1 MTRRVRQPELLR
13 ESSPGYTTAP
23 DPEVSAAYRERL
35 RAALQDPALRAT
47 PGFPIGEDDAILALS
62 DPPYYTACPNPF
74 LPEIV
79 AQWTAERAALRASL
93 GLANDDYHRDPFAAD
108 VSEGK
113 NDPIYNA
120 HSYHTKVPHKAI
132 MRYILHYTD
141 PGDIVLDGFCGTGMT
156 GVAAQLCG
164 DKKTVESL
172 GYRVDD
178 NGQVYDGEQPI
189 ARLGARKAVLVD
201 LSPAATFIA
210 YNYNTPVDVA
220 AFEREAQR
228 ILAEVED
235 ECGWMYE
242 TLHSDGHTV
251 GRINYTVWSDVLRC
265 PQCHGEMVFW
275 DVAFDQLQGE
285 VRDQWDCPNCAA
297 RLSKSPRKATTAQGV
312 ERVFEARFDHAIGNV
327 VRLARQVPVLISYS
341 SGNYRYTKV
350 PDSRDILKLEQIAE
364 QHSPYWFP
372 TILLPNGYNTR
383 QPKESH
389 GISYAHHFY
398 TKRSLLLMAA
408 LWHRVSL
415 RSSPQVQS
423 VLQFL
428 WQSLLLGYSKL
439 NRYGAKHFS
448 QVNRILSGTL
458 YVASVNSEVSIG
470 YAYDGKIKRLCNAF
484 SSVPTDKSRV
494 FISTQ
499 SSAALPNLDGSVD
512 YIFVDPPFGSNL
524 MYSELNFLWE
534 AWLQVLTNNQPE
546 AVVNQSQRKTLAE
559 YQAIMEACFR
569 EFYRVLKP
577 GRWMTVEFHNSQNA
591 VWNAIQDAILRAGFM
606 VADVRTLDKQQ
617 GTFKQVT
624 STAAVKQD
632 LVISAYKPQT
642 DFEQRFLAAGGSVD
656 AAWEFV
662 RQHLDQLPIPQVNA
676 QGVMEVLAERQPFLL
691 FDRMVAFHIQ
701 RGLAVPLS
709 APDFYQGLRQ
719 RFLESDGMVF
729 TPLQRA
735 EYDKRRMQ
743 AEGVAQ
749 LALFVN
755 DERSAIQWLQRE
767 LMAEE
772 GGAQTYQ
779 ELQPKFL
786 RELHQARYE
795 ERPELR
801 TLLEENFL
809 QDEAGRW
816 YVPDPERQEDI
827 ERLRQK
833 TLLREFG
840 VYVRGRGRLRT
851 FRSEAIR
858 AGFSD
863 AWKRRDYAAIVSLAD
878 RLPAQVIEEDASL
891 LMYVNNARL
900 RLGQTPQQAPLL

>member
-1 MTRRVRQPELLR
+1 M
-13 ESSPGYTTAP
+13 
-23 DPEVSAAYRERL
+23 
-35 RAALQDPALRAT
+35 
-47 PGFPIGEDDAILALS
+47 
-62 DPPYYTACPNPF
+62 
-74 LPEIV
+74 
-79 AQWTAERAALRASL
+79 
-93 GLANDDYHRDPFAAD
+93 
-108 VSEGK
+108 
-113 NDPIYNA
+113 
-120 HSYHTKVPHKAI
+120 
-132 MRYILHYTD
+132 
-141 PGDIVLDGFCGTGMT
+141 
-156 GVAAQLCG
+156 
-164 DKKTVESL
+164 
-172 GYRVDD
+172 
-178 NGQVYDGEQPI
+178 
-189 ARLGARKAVLVD
+189 
-201 LSPAATFIA
+201 
-210 YNYNTPVDVA
+210 
-220 AFEREAQR
+220 
-228 ILAEVED
+228 
-235 ECGWMYE
+235 
-242 TLHSDGHTV
+242 
-251 GRINYTVWSDVLRC
+251 
-265 PQCHGEMVFW
+265 
-275 DVAFDQLQGE
+275 
-285 VRDQWDCPNCAA
+285 
-297 RLSKSPRKATTAQGV
+297 
-312 ERVFEARFDHAIGNV
+312 
-327 VRLARQVPVLISYS
+327 
-341 SGNYRYTKV
+341 
-350 PDSRDILKLEQIAE
+350 
-364 QHSPYWFP
+364 
-372 TILLPNGYNTR
+372 
-383 QPKESH
+383 
-389 GISYAHHFY
+389 
-398 TKRSLLLMAA
+398 
-408 LWHRVSL
+408 
-415 RSSPQVQS
+415 
-423 VLQFL
+423 QFL
-428 WQSLLLGYSKL
+428 WLSLSLGYSKL

-458 YVASVNSEVSIG
+458 YVASVNSEVSAG
-470 YAYDGKIKRLCNAF
+470 YAFDGKIKRLCNAF
-484 SSVPTDKSRV
+484 SAVPTDRSRA

-499 SSAALPNLDGSVD
+499 SSSALPNLDSSVD

-546 AVVNQSQRKTLAE
+546 AVVNQSQRKSLVE

-632 LVISAYKPQT
+632 LVISAYKPKT

-755 DERSAIQWLQRE
+755 DERSAIQWLRRE
-767 LMAEE
+767 LLAEE
-772 GGAQTYQ
+772 GGGAQTYQ
-779 ELQPKFL
+779 EIQPKFL
-786 RELHQARYE
+786 RELHQARHE
-795 ERPELR
+795 DLPELR
-801 TLLEENFL
+801 TLLEENFI
-809 QDEAGRW
+809 QDDDGRW
-816 YVPDPERQEDI
+816 YVPDPERQEDM

-833 TLLREFG
+833 MLLREFS
-840 VYVRGRGRLRT
+840 VYLRGRGRLRT

-863 AWKRRDYAAIVSLAD
+863 AWKRRDYAAIVSIAD

-891 LMYVNNARL
+891 LMYVNNSRL
-900 RLGQTPQQAPLL
+900 RLGQTPQQAALL